1 MILNTPN
8 ANIGSLK
15 SRLHKVAQVLE
26 EFIEEIENLRQRLS
40 SEAPASGG
48 DMRRLFL
55 ELRKWLIWAH
65 ELERLSGKYRQTNS
79 AGEAG
84 YSLDLEAARHQIGR
98 RLDRL
103 RQAEFEEEISG

>member
-1 MILNTPN
+1 
-8 ANIGSLK
+8 
-15 SRLHKVAQVLE
+15 
-26 EFIEEIENLRQRLS
+26 
-40 SEAPASGG
+40 
-48 DMRRLFL
+48 MRRLFL
-55 ELRKWLIWAH
+55 ELRKWLIWAY